1 MLRKHQSVKS
11 RIHNPAKG
19 IEIRQPPVRSAP
31 KEVTSGRE
39 GPIFSKSSGESSV
52 PFHRENSFQKKNC
65 SPGRIREARSSGASQ
80 ESPSI
85 FQRLGDAA
93 FDSTQEARSTKG
105 SRSPPSALSSSE
117 KKRKTAGISTSKRR
131 RLSGSDDRRVKK
143 AKVDTL
149 DDHST
154 PPSHMSIENARWPSG
169 RTERF
174 SHTTTRGRQFD
185 TQGQRGGTGLAKKSL
200 RRFLA
205 RWPFGNV
212 RWPSGRTERFSHT
225 TTRGCQFD
233 TQGQRGGTGLAKKSL
248 RGFLARWPFGVSPVT
263 IKSSTHKVLRTSGG
277 LVAGLNVSH
286 TRLSEVA
293 SSILRDSGVEL
304 G

>member
-1 MLRKHQSVKS
+1 MWKQ
-11 RIHNPAKG
+11 
-19 IEIRQPPVRSAP
+19 

-105 SRSPPSALSSSE
+105 SRSPPSVFEWLGCQALSSSE

-154 PPSHMSIENARWPSG
+154 PPSVFQRLGSNNRGSSG
-169 RTERF
+169 RGSSGAKNSSELNHYAHVAARAPIHSALEVALVSGDNIEEGLMVNSNPSTQLWGYWAG
-174 SHTTTRGRQFD
+174 TVRGWEILLQFD
-185 TQGQRGGTGLAKKSL
+185 IYRKYLVSIFL
-200 RRFLA
+200 R
-205 RWPFGNV
+205 
-212 RWPSGRTERFSHT
+212 
-225 TTRGCQFD
+225 
-233 TQGQRGGTGLAKKSL
+233 
-248 RGFLARWPFGVSPVT
+248 
-263 IKSSTHKVLRTSGG
+263 
-277 LVAGLNVSH
+277 
-286 TRLSEVA
+286 
-293 SSILRDSGVEL
+293 
-304 G
+304 